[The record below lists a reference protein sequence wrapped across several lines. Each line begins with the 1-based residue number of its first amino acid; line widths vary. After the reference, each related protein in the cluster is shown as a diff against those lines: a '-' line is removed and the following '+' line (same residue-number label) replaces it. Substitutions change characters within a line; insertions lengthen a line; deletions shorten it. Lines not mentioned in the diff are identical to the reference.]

1 MSSLVDVEEVA
12 TLKSRLWIT
21 QGHWK

>member
-1 MSSLVDVEEVA
+1 MSSLVDVEEVV